1 MSNRLLAAGTNLID
15 VNFRGVPGY
24 VGAIVLDTGMGLVLV
39 DPGPESTIRALNKG
53 LELLAADLHDVTAIL
68 VTHIHLDH
76 AGSVG
81 SILAVNPEITVYVHR
96 SGAHHLTN
104 PTRLLASAAR
114 LYGERMEELWGKIEP
129 VPETR
134 LVALE
139 GGERLSWGSRK
150 IRVEYTPGHAK
161 HHVSYLDET
170 SGLCFVGDT
179 AGVVLSGG
187 RIVLPVTPPAD
198 IDLVK
203 WRETTNAIR
212 KLRPAR
218 LVHTHFGLSDDPV
231 AHLAR
236 HLGMLEEWAD
246 RVKASLVD
254 TNSDQVRARE
264 FAARIAAE
272 IGGDDQG
279 VAALELALSGLTDSW
294 LGLAQYWRRAS
305 G

>member
-1 MSNRLLAAGTNLID
+1 MSNRLLAVGTTLID
-15 VNFRGVPGY
+15 VKFRGVPGY
-24 VGAIVLDTGMGLVLV
+24 VGATALDTGAGLVLV
-39 DPGPESTIRALNKG
+39 DPGPESTLKFLNSG
-53 LELLAADLHDVTAIL
+53 LELLAADLQDVTAIL

-81 SILAVNPEITVYVHR
+81 GILTVNPEITVYVHR
-96 SGAHHLTN
+96 NGAHHLVD
-104 PTRLLASAAR
+104 PSRLLASAAR
-114 LYGERMEELWGKIEP
+114 LYGEQMGELWGKVRP
-129 VPETR
+129 VPEAR
-134 LVALE
+134 VVALE
-139 GGERLSWGSRK
+139 GGERLSFGGRT

-170 SGLCFVGDT
+170 TGLCFVGDT

-198 IDLVK
+198 IDLMK

-218 LVHTHFGLSDDPV
+218 LVHTHFGPSDDPV

-236 HLGMLEEWAD
+236 HLGMLEDWAD
-246 RVKASLVD
+246 RVKSSLAD
-254 TNSDQVRARE
+254 ANSDQARSQE
-264 FAARIAAE
+264 FAERVAAE
-272 IGGDDQG
+272 FGDDDRG
-279 VAALELALSGLTDSW
+279 LPALELALSGLTDSW